1 MDEFDESEASD
12 EDVADDPDPAH
23 LANYLRIN
31 PNLLL
36 DHIARGPNPVTRW
49 NFHDQ
54 EQLPAIPEEEEE
66 DNAGEEVDEH
76 SEEILQSSEL
86 EGSRWDDS
94 LNS

>member
-1 MDEFDESEASD
+1 MDEFDKSEASD
-12 EDVADDPDPAH
+12 EDVTDDPDPAH

-36 DHIARGPNPVTRW
+36 DHTGGPNPVTRW

-66 DNAGEEVDEH
+66 EDAAEEVDER
-76 SEEILQSSEL
+76 EEILQSSEL
-86 EGSRWDDS
+86 DGSRRDDL

>member
-23 LANYLRIN
+23 LAIYLQIN

-36 DHIARGPNPVTRW
+36 DHIGGPNPVTRW

-54 EQLPAIPEEEEE
+54 ERLPAIPEEEE
-66 DNAGEEVDEH
+66 DDAGEEVDEH
-76 SEEILQSSEL
+76 EEILQSSEL
-86 EGSRWDDS
+86 ERSRRF
-94 LNS
+94 NS

>member
-36 DHIARGPNPVTRW
+36 DHIGGLELSRPGAIACDPRGR
-49 NFHDQ
+49 
-54 EQLPAIPEEEEE
+54 
-66 DNAGEEVDEH
+66 GR
-76 SEEILQSSEL
+76 
-86 EGSRWDDS
+86 GRCG
-94 LNS
+94 

>member
-1 MDEFDESEASD
+1 LE
-12 EDVADDPDPAH
+12 V
-23 LANYLRIN
+23 
-31 PNLLL
+31 
-36 DHIARGPNPVTRW
+36 W

-66 DNAGEEVDEH
+66 DDVGEEVDEH